1 MKKNYALLMLFLFLF
16 SGLWAQSDSTQST
29 AKAERPHIRILQAG
43 IKIQKTQK
51 LYWENGVYLD
61 WGCNRLFDYH
71 LHFGFSYVSSRLGS
85 ALNSN
90 AIKQDNYVFHSAW
103 HFRPT
108 KHLQPLVRMNTGYFY
123 ADYEDPIFD
132 QLDNTAFIF
141 GIELGLVYEFDFPV
155 TAGLT
160 IGYTFTDGTGTSGPG
175 TLYPIFYQLSIYTP
189 ILDQRKTQK

>member
-1 MKKNYALLMLFLFLF
+1 MTRKLLSTIILLLFFT
-16 SGLWAQSDSTQST
+16 GLRAQSDTT
-29 AKAERPHIRILQAG
+29 KAPEAERPHIRILQAG

-51 LYWENGVYLD
+51 LYWENGIYLD

-85 ALNSN
+85 AMGSN
-90 AIKQDNYVFHSAW
+90 AIKQDNYIFHSAW

-108 KHLQPLVRMNTGYFY
+108 KSLQPVIRMNTGYFH

-132 QLDNTAFIF
+132 VLDNTAFIF
-141 GIELGLVYEFDFPV
+141 GLEAGLVYEFDFPMS
-155 TAGLT
+155 AGLT
-160 IGYTFTDGTGTSGPG
+160 VGYTFTGGDGTSGPG

-189 ILDQRKTQK
+189 VFDQRKK